1 MTFTRRQFL
10 KKVFKL
16 AAAGSLAAVGGGYGG
31 YRYTSQIETEWLE
44 VESVQIPLKNL
55 PSALEGFKIAQ
66 LSDLHLRPFTT
77 LEFLQK
83 AVDRTNQLQADLVVL
98 TGDFVSREAEAIFE
112 LAPVLAGLNP
122 KYGLYAALGNH
133 DLWSNQAVVRAGLA
147 EQGIPVLQN
156 AGRSIGV
163 GPAQLYLAGVDD
175 VWSGQPDLNSALADA
190 PPEVP
195 VILLAHEP
203 DLADRFVADGRVSLQ
218 LSGHTH
224 GGQVRLPGIGALV
237 LPRFGKKYDLG
248 LYRVGDTWLYTN
260 RGLGVVGPPIRFNC
274 RPEITEITLVGV

>member
-274 RPEITEITLVGV
+274 RPEITEITLIGV

>member
-10 KKVFKL
+10 KKMFKL

-31 YRYTSQIETEWLE
+31 YRYTSQIETEWLD

-83 AVDRTNQLQADLVVL
+83 AIDRTNQLQADLVVL

-133 DLWSNQAVVRAGLA
+133 
-147 EQGIPVLQN
+147 
-156 AGRSIGV
+156 
-163 GPAQLYLAGVDD
+163 
-175 VWSGQPDLNSALADA
+175 
-190 PPEVP
+190 
-195 VILLAHEP
+195 
-203 DLADRFVADGRVSLQ
+203 
-218 LSGHTH
+218 
-224 GGQVRLPGIGALV
+224 
-237 LPRFGKKYDLG
+237 
-248 LYRVGDTWLYTN
+248 
-260 RGLGVVGPPIRFNC
+260 
-274 RPEITEITLVGV
+274 